1 MISPNI
7 SDLDSSIK
15 SCFDQISKN
24 LNENPSNFEIVMTDL
39 NAIINK
45 IDPNIVEGKVEPLP
59 LINPDFKQDVRTVR
73 LNINEIVGHK
83 IKIPD
88 LRFHADKFSVQ
99 LGIPLPNSTR
109 KNNEA
114 LLQWFQI
121 HWTQLEPKLREIA
134 KGPLA

>member
-1 MISPNI
+1 MSQF
-7 SDLDSSIK
+7 SDFDSSIRSSFIEINK
-15 SCFDQISKN
+15 CID
-24 LNENPSNFEIVMTDL
+24 ENPLNYEIVMTEL

-45 IDPNIVEGKVEPLP
+45 IDPLISSGNVQPLS
-59 LINPDFKQDVRTVR
+59 LVNPHFKQDTRAIRTR
-73 LNINEIVGHK
+73 INEIVGHK

-88 LRFHADKFSVQ
+88 LRFHADKFSVE

-121 HWTQLEPKLREIA
+121 HWVQLEPKLREIPQQA
-134 KGPLA
+134 HF